1 MKTQVVAVVGALLGA
16 TSTAVWGQ
24 GDTAQCD
31 IKTSHFAVTR
41 AVLYIQ
47 NASAEQDSVK
57 RKQALDG
64 AHRSLVEA
72 IRGGGDIDPS
82 IWYFLGIYY
91 AMEGDG
97 FGADSAFDK
106 VEAALPGCKSDIEGY
121 RQNVWARVVNVGIE
135 GLREGNSDKAK
146 IHFRLGNE
154 LYLGDPTASFY
165 LGTVYATEDNADS
178 ALHYYKQSGQISRGD
193 TANAEIHEKS
203 VQNVARIYQVLEQHD
218 SAAAWFREY
227 RKIRPDDP
235 EGLTGHASSLLAT
248 GDTTG
253 AVALYDSILARA
265 DGMDPLD
272 LFRVGV
278 ALFRTNRADRAAAA
292 FEAGLKRNPHY
303 RNGLF
308 NLTNAYFQMAQS
320 AQEAAN
326 RYTEQ
331 AQNAQRRNNR
341 DSVRVYSDMAK
352 SAQDSLRAYARRMVQ
367 GGRRLWDV
375 DPQNGQV
382 IRLVA
387 AGYQLLARDDST
399 DLWLK
404 RANELT
410 WEVEVQTARPT
421 SGGYEVQ
428 GTIRASEPPALQAT
442 RDSLTRDSTRLE
454 NIKQSLQTGRDAT
467 TGTAIPANQRS
478 LLQQR
483 QTTLTRRVNELRTRL
498 ERLNVPV
505 KVPAITFE
513 FLDDE
518 GKVVATE
525 TIAAQ
530 DIEPNGVKEFQL
542 TPTVQGIVA
551 WRYRVS

>member
-1 MKTQVVAVVGALLGA
+1 MKQVVAVVGALLGA

-24 GDTAQCD
+24 GDTALCD

-47 NASAEQDSVK
+47 NASAELDSVK
-57 RKQALDG
+57 RQQALDG

-106 VEAALPGCKSDIEGY
+106 VEAALPGCKSDIEQY
-121 RQNVWARVVNVGIE
+121 RQNVWARVANVGIE
-135 GLREGNSDKAK
+135 ALREGNNDKAK
-146 IHFRLGNE
+146 THFRLGNE
-154 LYLGDPTASFY
+154 LYMGDPTASFY
-165 LGTVYATEDNADS
+165 LGTVFATEDNADS

-218 SAAAWFREY
+218 SAAVWFREY
-227 RKIRPDDP
+227 RKIRPEDP
-235 EGLTGHASSLLAT
+235 EGLTGHASSLLAA
-248 GDTTG
+248 GDTAG
-253 AVALYDSILARA
+253 AVALYDSILGQA

-272 LFRVGV
+272 LFRIGV
-278 ALFRTNRADRAAAA
+278 ALFRTDRADRAAQA

-308 NLTNAYFQMAQS
+308 NLTNAYFQLAQA
-320 AQEAAN
+320 AQERN
-326 RYTEQ
+326 QQQ
-331 AQNAQRRNNR
+331 A
-341 DSVRVYSDMAK
+341 VRE
-352 SAQDSLRAYARRMVQ
+352 YARKMLDA
-367 GGRRLWDV
+367 GRRLIGV
-375 DPQNGQV
+375 DPRNGPV
-382 IRLVA
+382 IRLMA

-399 DLWLK
+399 SLWLK
-404 RANELT
+404 RANDLT
-410 WEVEVQTARPT
+410 WEVEVLVAREAA
-421 SGGYEVQ
+421 SGYEVQ
-428 GTIRASEPPALQAT
+428 GTISAIPPHALQAV
-442 RDSLTRDSTRLE
+442 RDSLVRDSTRLE
-454 NIKQSLQTGRDAT
+454 NTKQSLQTGRDPT

-483 QTTLTRRVNELRTRL
+483 QTTLTRRVNELRARL
-498 ERLNVPV
+498 QRLRTPV

-513 FLDDE
+513 FLDAE

-525 TIAAQ
+525 TIPAQ
-530 DIEPNGVKEFQL
+530 DIEPNGTRQFQL
-542 TPTVQGIVA
+542 TPTGEGIVA
-551 WRYRVS
+551 WRYQGG